1 MILDYNKLKQET
13 KAIVVDIIER
23 SALKKGQIFVLGL
36 SSSEV
41 SGGLIGKNSS
51 SEIGEIIVEVI
62 LKELHSRGIYLAVQG
77 CEHVNR
83 ALVVEAELAERQQLE
98 VVNVVPN
105 LHAGGSGQV
114 AAFKLMTSPVEVE
127 EIVAHAGIDIGLGA
141 QGFLSDVVNGFFI
154 LLENQFDVGDIINV
168 GAVSGTV
175 TNVGIRTTQIH
186 DFDGTLH
193 FIPNRNITIVS
204 NKSRSN
210 MRAQIDIP
218 LFVHTN
224 LDQISDIVTKINEEY
239 VSKHPAIVGE
249 PTVFGPTTNANGQ
262 FVYRI
267 NIFTQNGAQF
277 DIYAEFY
284 KLYQKAILEEGID
297 LPTYN
302 FSNNHSR

>member
-1 MILDYNKLKQET
+1 MITLEKFIDHLNVEEVLFTFFTKLISILLLII
-13 KAIVVDIIER
+13 AFVIVR
-23 SALKKGQIFVLGL
+23 Q
-36 SSSEV
+36 
-41 SGGLIGKNSS
+41 
-51 SEIGEIIVEVI
+51 VI
-62 LKELHSRGIYLAVQG
+62 NYLF
-77 CEHVNR
+77 EKTVNR
-83 ALVVEAELAERQQLE
+83 SLAFSRQKVARQKTLAKLSH
-98 VVNVVPN
+98 NVLNYTLYFFLFYWILSILGVPISS
-105 LHAGGSGQV
+105 LLAGV
-114 AAFKLMTSPVEVE
+114 A
-127 EIVAHAGIDIGLGA
+127 IGLGA

-168 GAVSGTV
+168 GTVSGTV

>member
-1 MILDYNKLKQET
+1 MITLEKFIDHLNVEEVLFTFFTKLISILLLII
-13 KAIVVDIIER
+13 AFVIVR
-23 SALKKGQIFVLGL
+23 Q
-36 SSSEV
+36 
-41 SGGLIGKNSS
+41 
-51 SEIGEIIVEVI
+51 VI
-62 LKELHSRGIYLAVQG
+62 NYLF
-77 CEHVNR
+77 EKTVNR
-83 ALVVEAELAERQQLE
+83 SLAFSRQKVARQKTLAKLSH
-98 VVNVVPN
+98 NVLNYTLYFFLFYWILSILGVPISS
-105 LHAGGSGQV
+105 LLAG
-114 AAFKLMTSPVEVE
+114 
-127 EIVAHAGIDIGLGA
+127 AGIAGVAIGLGA
-141 QGFLSDVVNGFFI
+141 QGFLSDVVNGFFF

>member
-1 MILDYNKLKQET
+1 MITLEKFIDHLNVEEVLFTFFTKLISILLLII
-13 KAIVVDIIER
+13 AFVIVR
-23 SALKKGQIFVLGL
+23 Q
-36 SSSEV
+36 
-41 SGGLIGKNSS
+41 
-51 SEIGEIIVEVI
+51 VI
-62 LKELHSRGIYLAVQG
+62 NYLF
-77 CEHVNR
+77 EKTVNR
-83 ALVVEAELAERQQLE
+83 SLAFSRQKVARQKTLAKLSH
-98 VVNVVPN
+98 NVLNYTLYFFLFYWILSILGVPISS
-105 LHAGGSGQV
+105 LLAG
-114 AAFKLMTSPVEVE
+114 
-127 EIVAHAGIDIGLGA
+127 AGIAGVAIGLGA
-141 QGFLSDVVNGFFI
+141 QGFLSDVANGFFI

>member
-1 MILDYNKLKQET
+1 MITLEKFIDHLNVEEVLFTFFTKLISILLLII
-13 KAIVVDIIER
+13 AFVIVR
-23 SALKKGQIFVLGL
+23 Q
-36 SSSEV
+36 
-41 SGGLIGKNSS
+41 
-51 SEIGEIIVEVI
+51 VI
-62 LKELHSRGIYLAVQG
+62 NYLF
-77 CEHVNR
+77 EKTVNR
-83 ALVVEAELAERQQLE
+83 SLAFSRQKVARQKTLAKLSH
-98 VVNVVPN
+98 NVLNYTLYFFLFYWILSILGVPISS
-105 LHAGGSGQV
+105 LLAG
-114 AAFKLMTSPVEVE
+114 
-127 EIVAHAGIDIGLGA
+127 AGIAGVAIGLGA

-168 GAVSGTV
+168 GTVSGTV

-239 VSKHPAIVGE
+239 VSKPPAIVGE

>member
-1 MILDYNKLKQET
+1 MITLEKFIDHLNVEEVLFTFFTKLISILLLII
-13 KAIVVDIIER
+13 AFVIVR
-23 SALKKGQIFVLGL
+23 Q
-36 SSSEV
+36 
-41 SGGLIGKNSS
+41 
-51 SEIGEIIVEVI
+51 VI
-62 LKELHSRGIYLAVQG
+62 NYLF
-77 CEHVNR
+77 EKTVNR
-83 ALVVEAELAERQQLE
+83 SLAFSRQKVARQKTLAKLSH
-98 VVNVVPN
+98 NVLNYTLYFFLFYWILSILGVPISS
-105 LHAGGSGQV
+105 LLAG
-114 AAFKLMTSPVEVE
+114 
-127 EIVAHAGIDIGLGA
+127 AGIAGVAIGLGA

-168 GAVSGTV
+168 GTVSGTV

-277 DIYAEFY
+277 DIYTEFY

>member
-1 MILDYNKLKQET
+1 KFIDHLNVEEVLFTFFTKLISILLLII
-13 KAIVVDIIER
+13 AFVIVR
-23 SALKKGQIFVLGL
+23 Q
-36 SSSEV
+36 
-41 SGGLIGKNSS
+41 
-51 SEIGEIIVEVI
+51 VI
-62 LKELHSRGIYLAVQG
+62 NYLF
-77 CEHVNR
+77 EKTVNR
-83 ALVVEAELAERQQLE
+83 SLAFSRQKVARQKTLAKLSH
-98 VVNVVPN
+98 NVLNYTLYFFLFYWILSILGVPISS
-105 LHAGGSGQV
+105 LLAG
-114 AAFKLMTSPVEVE
+114 
-127 EIVAHAGIDIGLGA
+127 AGIAGVAIGLGA

>member
-1 MILDYNKLKQET
+1 MITLEKFIDHLNVEEVLFTFFTKLISILLLII
-13 KAIVVDIIER
+13 AFVIVRQVINY
-23 SALKKGQIFVLGL
+23 LFKKT
-36 SSSEV
+36 
-41 SGGLIGKNSS
+41 
-51 SEIGEIIVEVI
+51 
-62 LKELHSRGIYLAVQG
+62 
-77 CEHVNR
+77 VNR
-83 ALVVEAELAERQQLE
+83 SLAFSRQKVARQKTLAKLSH
-98 VVNVVPN
+98 NVLNYTLYFFLFYWILSILGVPISS
-105 LHAGGSGQV
+105 LLAG
-114 AAFKLMTSPVEVE
+114 
-127 EIVAHAGIDIGLGA
+127 AGIAGVAIGLGA

-168 GAVSGTV
+168 GTVSGTV

>member
-1 MILDYNKLKQET
+1 MITLEKFIDHLNVEEVLFTFFTKLISILLLII
-13 KAIVVDIIER
+13 AFVIVR
-23 SALKKGQIFVLGL
+23 Q
-36 SSSEV
+36 
-41 SGGLIGKNSS
+41 
-51 SEIGEIIVEVI
+51 VI
-62 LKELHSRGIYLAVQG
+62 NYLF
-77 CEHVNR
+77 EKTVNR
-83 ALVVEAELAERQQLE
+83 SLAFSRQKVARQKTLAKLSH
-98 VVNVVPN
+98 NVLNYTLYFFLFYWILSILGVPISS
-105 LHAGGSGQV
+105 LLAG
-114 AAFKLMTSPVEVE
+114 
-127 EIVAHAGIDIGLGA
+127 AGIAGVAIGLGA

-284 KLYQKAILEEGID
+284 KLYQKAILEKGID

>member
-1 MILDYNKLKQET
+1 MITLEKFIDHLNVEEVLFTFFTKLISILLLII
-13 KAIVVDIIER
+13 AFVIVR
-23 SALKKGQIFVLGL
+23 Q
-36 SSSEV
+36 
-41 SGGLIGKNSS
+41 
-51 SEIGEIIVEVI
+51 VI
-62 LKELHSRGIYLAVQG
+62 NYLF
-77 CEHVNR
+77 EKTVNR
-83 ALVVEAELAERQQLE
+83 SLAFSRQKVARQKTLAKLSH
-98 VVNVVPN
+98 NVLNYTLYFFLFYWILSILGVPISS
-105 LHAGGSGQV
+105 LLAG
-114 AAFKLMTSPVEVE
+114 
-127 EIVAHAGIDIGLGA
+127 AGIAGVAIGLGA

-168 GAVSGTV
+168 GTVSGTV

-284 KLYQKAILEEGID
+284 KLYQKAILEGGID

>member
-1 MILDYNKLKQET
+1 MITLEKFIDHLNVEEVLFTFFTKLISILLLII
-13 KAIVVDIIER
+13 AFVIVR
-23 SALKKGQIFVLGL
+23 Q
-36 SSSEV
+36 
-41 SGGLIGKNSS
+41 
-51 SEIGEIIVEVI
+51 VI
-62 LKELHSRGIYLAVQG
+62 NYLF
-77 CEHVNR
+77 EKTVNR
-83 ALVVEAELAERQQLE
+83 SLAFSRQKVARQKTLAKLSH
-98 VVNVVPN
+98 NILNYTLYFFLFYWILSILGVPISS
-105 LHAGGSGQV
+105 LLAG
-114 AAFKLMTSPVEVE
+114 
-127 EIVAHAGIDIGLGA
+127 AGIAGVAIGLGA

-168 GAVSGTV
+168 GTVSGTV

>member
-1 MILDYNKLKQET
+1 MITLEKFIDHLNVEEVLFTFFTKLISILLLII
-13 KAIVVDIIER
+13 AFVIVR
-23 SALKKGQIFVLGL
+23 Q
-36 SSSEV
+36 
-41 SGGLIGKNSS
+41 
-51 SEIGEIIVEVI
+51 VI
-62 LKELHSRGIYLAVQG
+62 NYLF
-77 CEHVNR
+77 EKTVNR
-83 ALVVEAELAERQQLE
+83 SLAFSRQKVARQKTLAKLSH
-98 VVNVVPN
+98 NVLNYTLYFFLFYWILNILGVPISS
-105 LHAGGSGQV
+105 LLAG
-114 AAFKLMTSPVEVE
+114 
-127 EIVAHAGIDIGLGA
+127 AGIAGVAIGLGA

-168 GAVSGTV
+168 GTVSGTV

-284 KLYQKAILEEGID
+284 KLYQKAILEKGID

>member
-1 MILDYNKLKQET
+1 MITLEKFIDHLNVEEVLFTFFTKLISILLLII
-13 KAIVVDIIER
+13 AFVIVR
-23 SALKKGQIFVLGL
+23 Q
-36 SSSEV
+36 
-41 SGGLIGKNSS
+41 
-51 SEIGEIIVEVI
+51 VI
-62 LKELHSRGIYLAVQG
+62 NYLF
-77 CEHVNR
+77 EKTVNR
-83 ALVVEAELAERQQLE
+83 SLAFSRQKVARQKTLAKLSH
-98 VVNVVPN
+98 NVLNYTLYFFLFYWILSILGVPISS
-105 LHAGGSGQV
+105 LLAG
-114 AAFKLMTSPVEVE
+114 
-127 EIVAHAGIDIGLGA
+127 AGIAGVAIGLGA

>member
-1 MILDYNKLKQET
+1 MITLEKFIDHLNVEEVLFTFFTKLISILLLII
-13 KAIVVDIIER
+13 AFVIVR
-23 SALKKGQIFVLGL
+23 Q
-36 SSSEV
+36 
-41 SGGLIGKNSS
+41 
-51 SEIGEIIVEVI
+51 VI
-62 LKELHSRGIYLAVQG
+62 NYLF
-77 CEHVNR
+77 EKTVNR
-83 ALVVEAELAERQQLE
+83 SIAFSRQKVARQKTLAKLSH
-98 VVNVVPN
+98 NVLNYTLYFFLFYWILSILGVPISS
-105 LHAGGSGQV
+105 LLAG
-114 AAFKLMTSPVEVE
+114 
-127 EIVAHAGIDIGLGA
+127 AGIAGVAIGLGA

-168 GAVSGTV
+168 GTVSGTV

>member
-1 MILDYNKLKQET
+1 MITLEKFIDHLNVEEVLFTFFTKLISILLLII
-13 KAIVVDIIER
+13 AFVIVR
-23 SALKKGQIFVLGL
+23 Q
-36 SSSEV
+36 
-41 SGGLIGKNSS
+41 
-51 SEIGEIIVEVI
+51 VI
-62 LKELHSRGIYLAVQG
+62 NYLF
-77 CEHVNR
+77 EKTVNR
-83 ALVVEAELAERQQLE
+83 SLAFSRQKVARQKTLAKLSH
-98 VVNVVPN
+98 NVLNYTLYFFLFYWILSILGVPISS
-105 LHAGGSGQV
+105 LLAG
-114 AAFKLMTSPVEVE
+114 
-127 EIVAHAGIDIGLGA
+127 AGIAGVAIGLGA

-168 GAVSGTV
+168 GTVSGTV

-249 PTVFGPTTNANGQ
+249 PTVFGPTTNANDQ

-284 KLYQKAILEEGID
+284 KLYQKAILEKGID

>member
-1 MILDYNKLKQET
+1 MITLEKFIDHLNVEEVLFTFFTKLISILLLII
-13 KAIVVDIIER
+13 AFVIVR
-23 SALKKGQIFVLGL
+23 Q
-36 SSSEV
+36 
-41 SGGLIGKNSS
+41 
-51 SEIGEIIVEVI
+51 VI
-62 LKELHSRGIYLAVQG
+62 NYLF
-77 CEHVNR
+77 EKTVNR
-83 ALVVEAELAERQQLE
+83 SLGFSRQKVARQKTLAKLSH
-98 VVNVVPN
+98 NVLNYTLYFFLFYWILSILGVPISS
-105 LHAGGSGQV
+105 LLAG
-114 AAFKLMTSPVEVE
+114 
-127 EIVAHAGIDIGLGA
+127 AGIAGVAIGLGA

-168 GAVSGTV
+168 GTVSGTV

-284 KLYQKAILEEGID
+284 KLYQKAILEKGID

>member
-1 MILDYNKLKQET
+1 MIT
-13 KAIVVDIIER
+13 
-23 SALKKGQIFVLGL
+23 LKKFIDHLNVEEVLFTFFTKLISILLLIIAFV
-36 SSSEV
+36 
-41 SGGLIGKNSS
+41 
-51 SEIGEIIVEVI
+51 IVRQVI
-62 LKELHSRGIYLAVQG
+62 NYLF
-77 CEHVNR
+77 EKTVNR
-83 ALVVEAELAERQQLE
+83 SLAFSRQKVARQKTLAKLSH
-98 VVNVVPN
+98 NVLNYTLYFFLFYWILSILGVPISS
-105 LHAGGSGQV
+105 LLAG
-114 AAFKLMTSPVEVE
+114 
-127 EIVAHAGIDIGLGA
+127 AGIAGVAIGLGA

-168 GAVSGTV
+168 GTVSGTV

-284 KLYQKAILEEGID
+284 KLYQKAILEKGID

>member
-1 MILDYNKLKQET
+1 MITLEKFIDHLNVEEVLFTFFTKLISILLLII
-13 KAIVVDIIER
+13 AFVIVR
-23 SALKKGQIFVLGL
+23 Q
-36 SSSEV
+36 
-41 SGGLIGKNSS
+41 
-51 SEIGEIIVEVI
+51 VI
-62 LKELHSRGIYLAVQG
+62 NYLF
-77 CEHVNR
+77 EKTVNR
-83 ALVVEAELAERQQLE
+83 SLAFSRQKVARQKTLAKLSH
-98 VVNVVPN
+98 NVLNYTLYFFLFYWILSILGVPISS
-105 LHAGGSGQV
+105 LLAG
-114 AAFKLMTSPVEVE
+114 
-127 EIVAHAGIDIGLGA
+127 AGIAGVAIGLGA

-168 GAVSGTV
+168 GTVSGTV
-175 TNVGIRTTQIH
+175 TNVGIHTTQIH

>member
-1 MILDYNKLKQET
+1 MITLEKFIDHLNVEEVLFTFFTKLISILLLII
-13 KAIVVDIIER
+13 AFVIVR
-23 SALKKGQIFVLGL
+23 Q
-36 SSSEV
+36 
-41 SGGLIGKNSS
+41 
-51 SEIGEIIVEVI
+51 VI
-62 LKELHSRGIYLAVQG
+62 NYLF
-77 CEHVNR
+77 EKTVNR
-83 ALVVEAELAERQQLE
+83 SLAFSRQKVARQKTLAKLSH
-98 VVNVVPN
+98 NVLNYTLYFFLFYWILSILGVPISS
-105 LHAGGSGQV
+105 LLAG
-114 AAFKLMTSPVEVE
+114 
-127 EIVAHAGIDIGLGA
+127 AGIAGVAIGLGA

-168 GAVSGTV
+168 GTVSGTV

-193 FIPNRNITIVS
+193 LIPNRNITIVS

>member
-1 MILDYNKLKQET
+1 MITLEKFIDHLNVEEVLFTFFTKLISILLLII
-13 KAIVVDIIER
+13 AFVIVR
-23 SALKKGQIFVLGL
+23 Q
-36 SSSEV
+36 
-41 SGGLIGKNSS
+41 
-51 SEIGEIIVEVI
+51 VI
-62 LKELHSRGIYLAVQG
+62 NYLF
-77 CEHVNR
+77 EKTVNR
-83 ALVVEAELAERQQLE
+83 SLAFSRQKVARQKTLAKLSH
-98 VVNVVPN
+98 NVLNYTLYFFLFYWILSILGVPISS
-105 LHAGGSGQV
+105 LLAG
-114 AAFKLMTSPVEVE
+114 
-127 EIVAHAGIDIGLGA
+127 AGIAGVAIGLGA

-249 PTVFGPTTNANGQ
+249 PTVFAPTTNANGQ

>member
-1 MILDYNKLKQET
+1 MITLEKFIDHLNVEEVLFTFFTKLISILLLII
-13 KAIVVDIIER
+13 AFVIVR
-23 SALKKGQIFVLGL
+23 Q
-36 SSSEV
+36 
-41 SGGLIGKNSS
+41 
-51 SEIGEIIVEVI
+51 VI
-62 LKELHSRGIYLAVQG
+62 NYLF
-77 CEHVNR
+77 EKTVNR
-83 ALVVEAELAERQQLE
+83 SLAFSRQKVARQKTLAKLSH
-98 VVNVVPN
+98 NVLNYTLYFFLFYWILSILGVPISS
-105 LHAGGSGQV
+105 LLAG
-114 AAFKLMTSPVEVE
+114 
-127 EIVAHAGIDIGLGA
+127 AGIAGVAIGLGA

-168 GAVSGTV
+168 GTVSGTV

-186 DFDGTLH
+186 DFDGSLH

>member
-1 MILDYNKLKQET
+1 MITLEKFIDHLNVEEVLFTFFTKLISILLLII
-13 KAIVVDIIER
+13 AFVIVR
-23 SALKKGQIFVLGL
+23 Q
-36 SSSEV
+36 
-41 SGGLIGKNSS
+41 
-51 SEIGEIIVEVI
+51 VI
-62 LKELHSRGIYLAVQG
+62 NYLF
-77 CEHVNR
+77 EKTVNR
-83 ALVVEAELAERQQLE
+83 SLAFSRQKVARQKILAKLSH
-98 VVNVVPN
+98 NVLNYTLYFFLFYWILSILGVPISS
-105 LHAGGSGQV
+105 LLAG
-114 AAFKLMTSPVEVE
+114 
-127 EIVAHAGIDIGLGA
+127 AGIAGVAIGLGA

-168 GAVSGTV
+168 GTVSGTV

>member
-1 MILDYNKLKQET
+1 MITLEKFIDHLNVEEVLFTFFTKLISILLLII
-13 KAIVVDIIER
+13 AFVIVR
-23 SALKKGQIFVLGL
+23 Q
-36 SSSEV
+36 
-41 SGGLIGKNSS
+41 
-51 SEIGEIIVEVI
+51 VI
-62 LKELHSRGIYLAVQG
+62 NYLF
-77 CEHVNR
+77 EKTVNR
-83 ALVVEAELAERQQLE
+83 SLAFSRQKVARQKTLAKLSH
-98 VVNVVPN
+98 NVLNYTLYFFLFYWILSILGVPISS
-105 LHAGGSGQV
+105 LLAG
-114 AAFKLMTSPVEVE
+114 
-127 EIVAHAGIDIGLGA
+127 AGIAGVAIGLGA

-168 GAVSGTV
+168 GTVSGTV

-302 FSNNHSR
+302 FSNNYSR

>member
-1 MILDYNKLKQET
+1 MITLEKFIDHLNVEEVLFTFFTKLISILLLII
-13 KAIVVDIIER
+13 AFVIVR
-23 SALKKGQIFVLGL
+23 Q
-36 SSSEV
+36 
-41 SGGLIGKNSS
+41 
-51 SEIGEIIVEVI
+51 VI
-62 LKELHSRGIYLAVQG
+62 NYLF
-77 CEHVNR
+77 EKTVNR
-83 ALVVEAELAERQQLE
+83 SLAFSRQKVARQKTLAKLSH
-98 VVNVVPN
+98 NVLNYTLYFFLFYWILSILGVPISS
-105 LHAGGSGQV
+105 LLAG
-114 AAFKLMTSPVEVE
+114 
-127 EIVAHAGIDIGLGA
+127 AGIAGVAIGLGA

-168 GAVSGTV
+168 GTVSGTV

>member
-1 MILDYNKLKQET
+1 MITLEKFIDHLNVEEVLFTFFTKLISILLLII
-13 KAIVVDIIER
+13 AFVIVR
-23 SALKKGQIFVLGL
+23 Q
-36 SSSEV
+36 
-41 SGGLIGKNSS
+41 
-51 SEIGEIIVEVI
+51 VI
-62 LKELHSRGIYLAVQG
+62 NYLF
-77 CEHVNR
+77 EKTVNR
-83 ALVVEAELAERQQLE
+83 SLAFSRQKVARQKTLAKLSH
-98 VVNVVPN
+98 NVLNYTLYFFLFYWILSILGVPISS
-105 LHAGGSGQV
+105 LLAGAGV
-114 AAFKLMTSPVEVE
+114 AG
-127 EIVAHAGIDIGLGA
+127 VAIGLGA

-302 FSNNHSR
+302 FSNNHPR

>member
-1 MILDYNKLKQET
+1 MITLEKFIDHLNVEEVLFTFFTKLISILLLII
-13 KAIVVDIIER
+13 AFVIVR
-23 SALKKGQIFVLGL
+23 Q
-36 SSSEV
+36 
-41 SGGLIGKNSS
+41 
-51 SEIGEIIVEVI
+51 VI
-62 LKELHSRGIYLAVQG
+62 NYLF
-77 CEHVNR
+77 EKTVNR
-83 ALVVEAELAERQQLE
+83 SLAFSRQKVARQKTLAKLSH
-98 VVNVVPN
+98 NVLNYTLYFFLFYWILSILGVPISS
-105 LHAGGSGQV
+105 LLAG
-114 AAFKLMTSPVEVE
+114 
-127 EIVAHAGIDIGLGA
+127 AGIAGVAIGLGA

-210 MRAQIDIP
+210 MRAKIDIP

>member
-1 MILDYNKLKQET
+1 MITLEKFIDHLNVEEVLFTFFTKLISILLLII
-13 KAIVVDIIER
+13 AFVIVR
-23 SALKKGQIFVLGL
+23 Q
-36 SSSEV
+36 
-41 SGGLIGKNSS
+41 
-51 SEIGEIIVEVI
+51 VI
-62 LKELHSRGIYLAVQG
+62 NYLF
-77 CEHVNR
+77 EKTVNR
-83 ALVVEAELAERQQLE
+83 SLAFSRQKVARQKTLAKLSH
-98 VVNVVPN
+98 NVLNYTLYFFLFYWILSILGVPISS
-105 LHAGGSGQV
+105 LLAG
-114 AAFKLMTSPVEVE
+114 
-127 EIVAHAGIDIGLGA
+127 AGIAGVAIGLGA

-168 GAVSGTV
+168 GTVSGTV

-249 PTVFGPTTNANGQ
+249 PTVFGPTTNANSQ

>member
-1 MILDYNKLKQET
+1 MITLEKFIDHLNVEEVLFTFFTKLLSILLLII
-13 KAIVVDIIER
+13 AFVIVR
-23 SALKKGQIFVLGL
+23 Q
-36 SSSEV
+36 
-41 SGGLIGKNSS
+41 
-51 SEIGEIIVEVI
+51 VI
-62 LKELHSRGIYLAVQG
+62 NYLF
-77 CEHVNR
+77 EKTVNR
-83 ALVVEAELAERQQLE
+83 SLAFSRQKVARQKTLAKLSH
-98 VVNVVPN
+98 NVLNYTLYFFLFYWILSILGVPISS
-105 LHAGGSGQV
+105 LLAGAGV
-114 AAFKLMTSPVEVE
+114 AG
-127 EIVAHAGIDIGLGA
+127 VAIGLGA

>member
-1 MILDYNKLKQET
+1 MITLEKFIDHLNVEEVLFTFFTKLISILLLII
-13 KAIVVDIIER
+13 AFVIVR
-23 SALKKGQIFVLGL
+23 Q
-36 SSSEV
+36 
-41 SGGLIGKNSS
+41 
-51 SEIGEIIVEVI
+51 VI
-62 LKELHSRGIYLAVQG
+62 NYLF
-77 CEHVNR
+77 EKTVNR
-83 ALVVEAELAERQQLE
+83 SLAFSRQKVARQKTLAKLSH
-98 VVNVVPN
+98 NVLNYTLYFFLFYWILSILGVPISS
-105 LHAGGSGQV
+105 LLAG
-114 AAFKLMTSPVEVE
+114 
-127 EIVAHAGIDIGLGA
+127 AGIAGVAIGLGA

-168 GAVSGTV
+168 GTVSGTV

-249 PTVFGPTTNANGQ
+249 PTVFGPTTNSNGQ

>member
-1 MILDYNKLKQET
+1 MITLEKFIDHLNVEEVLFTFFTKLISILLLII
-13 KAIVVDIIER
+13 AFVIVR
-23 SALKKGQIFVLGL
+23 Q
-36 SSSEV
+36 
-41 SGGLIGKNSS
+41 
-51 SEIGEIIVEVI
+51 VI
-62 LKELHSRGIYLAVQG
+62 NYLF
-77 CEHVNR
+77 EKTVNR
-83 ALVVEAELAERQQLE
+83 SLAFSRQKVARQKTLAKLSH
-98 VVNVVPN
+98 NVLNYTLYFFLFYWILSILGVPISS
-105 LHAGGSGQV
+105 LLAGAGV
-114 AAFKLMTSPVEVE
+114 AG
-127 EIVAHAGIDIGLGA
+127 VAIGLGA

-168 GAVSGTV
+168 GTVSGTV

-284 KLYQKAILEEGID
+284 KLYQKAILEKGID

>member
-1 MILDYNKLKQET
+1 MITLEKFIDHLNVEEVLFTFFTKLISILLLII
-13 KAIVVDIIER
+13 AFVIVR
-23 SALKKGQIFVLGL
+23 Q
-36 SSSEV
+36 
-41 SGGLIGKNSS
+41 
-51 SEIGEIIVEVI
+51 VI
-62 LKELHSRGIYLAVQG
+62 NYLF
-77 CEHVNR
+77 EKTVNR
-83 ALVVEAELAERQQLE
+83 SLAFSRQKVARQKTLAKLSH
-98 VVNVVPN
+98 NVLNYTLYFLLFYWILSILGVPISS
-105 LHAGGSGQV
+105 LLAG
-114 AAFKLMTSPVEVE
+114 
-127 EIVAHAGIDIGLGA
+127 AGIAGVAIGLGA

-168 GAVSGTV
+168 GTVSGTV

>member
-1 MILDYNKLKQET
+1 MITLEKFIDHLNVEEVLFTFFTKLISILLLII
-13 KAIVVDIIER
+13 AFVIVRQVINY
-23 SALKKGQIFVLGL
+23 LF
-36 SSSEV
+36 
-41 SGGLIGKNSS
+41 GKT
-51 SEIGEIIVEVI
+51 
-62 LKELHSRGIYLAVQG
+62 
-77 CEHVNR
+77 VNR
-83 ALVVEAELAERQQLE
+83 SLAFSRQKVARQKTLAKLSH
-98 VVNVVPN
+98 NVLNYTLYFFLFYWILSILGVPISS
-105 LHAGGSGQV
+105 LLAG
-114 AAFKLMTSPVEVE
+114 
-127 EIVAHAGIDIGLGA
+127 AGIAGVAIGLGA

-168 GAVSGTV
+168 GTVSGTV

>member
-1 MILDYNKLKQET
+1 MITLEKFIDHLNVEEVLFTFFTQLISILLLII
-13 KAIVVDIIER
+13 AFVIVR
-23 SALKKGQIFVLGL
+23 Q
-36 SSSEV
+36 
-41 SGGLIGKNSS
+41 
-51 SEIGEIIVEVI
+51 VI
-62 LKELHSRGIYLAVQG
+62 NYLF
-77 CEHVNR
+77 EKTVNR
-83 ALVVEAELAERQQLE
+83 SLAFSRQKVARQKTLAKLSH
-98 VVNVVPN
+98 NVLNYTLYFFLFYWILSILGVPISS
-105 LHAGGSGQV
+105 LLAG
-114 AAFKLMTSPVEVE
+114 
-127 EIVAHAGIDIGLGA
+127 AGIAGVAIGLGA

>member
-1 MILDYNKLKQET
+1 MITLEKFIDHLNVEEVLFTFFTKLISILLLIIT
-13 KAIVVDIIER
+13 FVIVR
-23 SALKKGQIFVLGL
+23 Q
-36 SSSEV
+36 
-41 SGGLIGKNSS
+41 
-51 SEIGEIIVEVI
+51 VI
-62 LKELHSRGIYLAVQG
+62 NYLF
-77 CEHVNR
+77 EKTVNR
-83 ALVVEAELAERQQLE
+83 SLAFSRQKVARQKTLAKLSH
-98 VVNVVPN
+98 NVLNYTLYFFLFYWILSILGVPISS
-105 LHAGGSGQV
+105 LLAG
-114 AAFKLMTSPVEVE
+114 
-127 EIVAHAGIDIGLGA
+127 AGIAGVAIGLGA

>member
-1 MILDYNKLKQET
+1 MITLEKFIDHLNVEEVLFTFFTKLISILLLII
-13 KAIVVDIIER
+13 AFVIVR
-23 SALKKGQIFVLGL
+23 Q
-36 SSSEV
+36 
-41 SGGLIGKNSS
+41 
-51 SEIGEIIVEVI
+51 VI
-62 LKELHSRGIYLAVQG
+62 NYLF
-77 CEHVNR
+77 EKTVNR
-83 ALVVEAELAERQQLE
+83 SLAFSRQKVARQKTLAKLSH
-98 VVNVVPN
+98 NVLNYTLYFFLFYWILGILGVPISS
-105 LHAGGSGQV
+105 LLAG
-114 AAFKLMTSPVEVE
+114 
-127 EIVAHAGIDIGLGA
+127 AGIAGVAIGLGA

-168 GAVSGTV
+168 GTVSGTV

>member
-1 MILDYNKLKQET
+1 MITLEKFIDHLNVEEVLFTFFTKLISILLLII
-13 KAIVVDIIER
+13 AFVIVR
-23 SALKKGQIFVLGL
+23 Q
-36 SSSEV
+36 
-41 SGGLIGKNSS
+41 
-51 SEIGEIIVEVI
+51 VI
-62 LKELHSRGIYLAVQG
+62 NYLF
-77 CEHVNR
+77 EKTVNR
-83 ALVVEAELAERQQLE
+83 SLAFSRQKVARQKTLAKLSH
-98 VVNVVPN
+98 NVLNYTLYFFLFYWILSILGVPISS
-105 LHAGGSGQV
+105 LLAG
-114 AAFKLMTSPVEVE
+114 
-127 EIVAHAGIDIGLGA
+127 AGIAGVAIGLGA

-302 FSNNHSR
+302 FFNNHSR

>member
-1 MILDYNKLKQET
+1 MITLEKFIDHLNVEEVLFTFFTKLISILLLII
-13 KAIVVDIIER
+13 AFVIVR
-23 SALKKGQIFVLGL
+23 Q
-36 SSSEV
+36 
-41 SGGLIGKNSS
+41 
-51 SEIGEIIVEVI
+51 VI
-62 LKELHSRGIYLAVQG
+62 NYLF
-77 CEHVNR
+77 EKTVNR
-83 ALVVEAELAERQQLE
+83 SLAFSRQKVARQKTLAKLSH
-98 VVNVVPN
+98 NVLNYTLYFFLFYWILSILGVPISS
-105 LHAGGSGQV
+105 LLAG
-114 AAFKLMTSPVEVE
+114 
-127 EIVAHAGIDIGLGA
+127 AGIAGVAIGLGA

-168 GAVSGTV
+168 GTVSGTV

-224 LDQISDIVTKINEEY
+224 LDQVSDIVTKINEEY

>member
-1 MILDYNKLKQET
+1 MITLEKFIDHLNVEEVLFTFFTKLISILLLII
-13 KAIVVDIIER
+13 AFVIVR
-23 SALKKGQIFVLGL
+23 Q
-36 SSSEV
+36 
-41 SGGLIGKNSS
+41 
-51 SEIGEIIVEVI
+51 VI
-62 LKELHSRGIYLAVQG
+62 NYLF
-77 CEHVNR
+77 EKTVNR
-83 ALVVEAELAERQQLE
+83 SLAFSRQKVARQKTLAKLSH
-98 VVNVVPN
+98 NVLNYTLYFFLFYWILSILGVPISS
-105 LHAGGSGQV
+105 LLAG
-114 AAFKLMTSPVEVE
+114 
-127 EIVAHAGIDIGLGA
+127 AGIAGVAIGLGA

-302 FSNNHSR
+302 FSNNHSL

>member
-1 MILDYNKLKQET
+1 MITLEKFIDHLNVEEVLFTFFTKLISILLLII
-13 KAIVVDIIER
+13 AFVIVR
-23 SALKKGQIFVLGL
+23 Q
-36 SSSEV
+36 
-41 SGGLIGKNSS
+41 
-51 SEIGEIIVEVI
+51 VI
-62 LKELHSRGIYLAVQG
+62 NYLF
-77 CEHVNR
+77 EKTVNR
-83 ALVVEAELAERQQLE
+83 SLAFSRQKVARQKTLAKLSH
-98 VVNVVPN
+98 NVLNYTLYFFLFYWILSILGVPISS
-105 LHAGGSGQV
+105 LLAG
-114 AAFKLMTSPVEVE
+114 
-127 EIVAHAGIDIGLGA
+127 AGIAGVAIGLGA

-168 GAVSGTV
+168 GTVSGTV

-267 NIFTQNGAQF
+267 SIFTQNGAQF

>member
-1 MILDYNKLKQET
+1 MITLEKFIDHLNVEEVLFTFFTKLISILLLII
-13 KAIVVDIIER
+13 AFVIVR
-23 SALKKGQIFVLGL
+23 Q
-36 SSSEV
+36 
-41 SGGLIGKNSS
+41 
-51 SEIGEIIVEVI
+51 VI
-62 LKELHSRGIYLAVQG
+62 NYLF
-77 CEHVNR
+77 EKTVNR
-83 ALVVEAELAERQQLE
+83 SLAFSRQKVARQKTLAKLSH
-98 VVNVVPN
+98 NVLNYTLYFFLFYWILSILGVPISS
-105 LHAGGSGQV
+105 LLAG
-114 AAFKLMTSPVEVE
+114 
-127 EIVAHAGIDIGLGA
+127 AGIAGVAIGLGA

-267 NIFTQNGAQF
+267 NILTQNGAQF